1 MKAFFQRFCIAL
13 FLVSLSGSLFAQEK
27 TQAYYNTHE
36 REILPDARTAFR
48 NGNYTRAI
56 ELCDWHYII
65 LGDNAADSLREKA
78 ERCAQLSTKMIE
90 FRDAERIEEAVATA
104 KSLLSLNPDDL
115 VAKDLLEELEKTDV
129 PVTAPVDTVIVD
141 VPAVMDTVISEKP
154 VEELPVNDVTQESN
168 RSNPHEVVSTSN
180 NTRIE
185 SDSPRSP
192 QPQTRFVIKA
202 GATVLDMKQFAQTI
216 APGASLGVY
225 DMGGSP
231 VGLEAG
237 FYLCPGLSAQSASL
251 FGIDA
256 SLVFRASNGLYP
268 KAGLGFFSCNS
279 TAGAG
284 VGTKGLCVGLGL
296 TFLVGGHFC
305 IEVGAKYFP
314 KVNLHGSEMVS
325 TSGVS
330 YEFPAAIQILAG
342 GVAPMISFGWAF

>member
-1 MKAFFQRFCIAL
+1 MKAFIQRFCVAL
-13 FLVSLSGSLFAQEK
+13 FLVSLSGILFAQEK

-36 REILPDARTAFR
+36 QEILPDARTAFR

-56 ELCDWHYII
+56 ELCNWHYII
-65 LGDNAADSLREKA
+65 LGDNAADSLRMKA
-78 ERCAQLSTKMIE
+78 ERCAELSTKMIE
-90 FRDAERIEEAVATA
+90 FRAAEQIEEAVAA
-104 KSLLSLNPDDL
+104 ARSLLSLNPDDL
-115 VAKDLLEELEKTDV
+115 VAKNLLEVLEKTDV

-185 SDSPRSP
+185 SDSPRTP

-202 GATVLDMKQFAQTI
+202 GAAVLDMKQFAQTL

-225 DMGGSP
+225 DMSGSP
-231 VGLEAG
+231 VGMEAG
-237 FYLCPGLSAQSASL
+237 FYICSGLSSHSTTL

-256 SLVFRASNGLYP
+256 SLVFRASKGFYP

-279 TAGAG
+279 TAGTG
-284 VGTKGLCVGLGL
+284 GGTKGLCAGIGL
-296 TFLVGGHFC
+296 TFLFGGHFC
-305 IEVGAKYFP
+305 IEVGAKYYP

-330 YEFPAAIQILAG
+330 YEFPAAIQVLAG
-342 GVAPMISFGWAF
+342 GIAPTISIGWAF